1 VATDVD
7 FKNLHLTP
15 KEQIPIL
22 VEIIIGPKEV
32 TRTISGVTVTAGP
45 KKAQL
50 RPSQVTLT
58 LQGPTAAVKDL
69 KPGDLKAGVDTRN
82 LAPGRHRLKVQ
93 VTLPPEVRLLQVQP
107 ETLTAQVA
115 PSP

>member
-1 VATDVD
+1 
-7 FKNLHLTP
+7 
-15 KEQIPIL
+15 
-22 VEIIIGPKEV
+22 
-32 TRTISGVTVTAGP
+32 
-45 KKAQL
+45 
-50 RPSQVTLT
+50 
-58 LQGPTAAVKDL
+58 
-69 KPGDLKAGVDTRN
+69 VDTLN